1 MISCLLSRAAQ
12 GIEPGR
18 FNDMD
23 IVFIRDLE
31 IECIIGIWGWERKMP
46 QTVNIDIDMGTD
58 VTKASETEDIEHCVD
73 YKSVSQSVTGL
84 VKEGRFKLVET
95 LADRVAV
102 HIMATYHVPW
112 VRIRVS
118 KPGAVKHS
126 REVGVMVERG
136 SRD

>member
-1 MISCLLSRAAQ
+1 
-12 GIEPGR
+12 
-18 FNDMD
+18 MD

>member
-1 MISCLLSRAAQ
+1 
-12 GIEPGR
+12 
-18 FNDMD
+18 MD

-46 QTVNIDIDMGTD
+46 QTVNIDIDIGTD
-58 VTKASETEDIEHCVD
+58 VANAAETEDIEHCVD
-73 YKSVSQSVTGL
+73 YKSVSQTVTSL

-95 LADRVAV
+95 LADRVAG
-102 HIMATYHVPW
+102 HIMAVYNVPW
-112 VRIRVS
+112 VRVRVS

-136 SRD
+136 SKD